1 MRAIHALLIVLVLAL
16 LAGGLWLALH
26 GADGSGR
33 DREGLTRDQLDE
45 AGADG
50 LSAPLEL
57 AAGATGRDETGDPE
71 RRAALVGEGGEGA
84 GVRAARGAIRMVRG
98 RVVDEFAGPIARA
111 TVYYASARVS
121 GGMRIDRIASSPG
134 WVEVESG
141 ETDAA
146 GEFELPV
153 RFRDDLRLAV
163 RAPGFAPLRTERALS
178 ATGETQLEDLVM
190 LGSVIL
196 GGHVVDR
203 AGTGV
208 EGAELHE
215 RALAEGGL
223 HISFLDVGG
232 EPLCRTDASGAFE
245 IDELPAGP
253 YRLRIHHPDHPD
265 LFTEGAAGPPGQVV
279 SDLRYVLEDGLP
291 ISGLVLGLES
301 GEHTAFEVRATPTLD
316 DFVDPLDSFTAYRTA
331 EIEANGTFQ
340 VRGLRSESSHR
351 LTVIDAGS
359 PAAFLADSRSSV
371 IHARAGETGVALEL
385 REPFALTFTV
395 VDDSDGTPITSFEV
409 EAGQPWL
416 ESLRD
421 AQGNVLRE
429 HPEGRVRYPDVPA
442 PAGQSQTDLRVRA
455 SGYETVLL
463 EDVPLAAGVERDLG
477 IVRLHPVP
485 RLLVRAL
492 DAASGEPIEGARVS
506 VARAVTRGGGRRAF
520 AFRTGGDDG
529 EGPEEIGLPGGPEV
543 NRGVTDSSGWATLAS
558 LPGERCEV
566 SVRHRAYAEHVSDP
580 VDLPPGADF
589 TLEVELLRGGTVKV
603 SVIDPKGEPVSKAR
617 VAHRKPRED
626 PSLVVLGGSPS
637 RRTRSDGTATFRR
650 LGAGTHHFSLADEEG
665 DSLFSGSRV
674 VLSGV
679 GSESDENDGQDVIVG
694 EGTTHE
700 ITLREKPR
708 GTLRGVV
715 TESGQPLAGAS
726 LSFRPER
733 ERPAEDSILFPG
745 LGRDQTVRSDSR
757 GRYEIEGLKVGE
769 YVVSIG
775 HPTRAMDAELDL
787 AVREGEQ
794 KRDFALE
801 VTILEGR
808 VTDSN
813 EQPVEGIEVLPRR
826 STPTSRRSM
835 LMITRMSTEGGGG
848 AMSLSAGASP
858 TTSAFTDRDGRYSI
872 RGVDADVEIYAETR
886 SNDHQPG
893 RSEPV
898 VVGRGETRRGAD
910 IEVFAAGSISLA
922 VLNADGTPASYCM
935 ARFAYQDD
943 EAGKGAEPRDE
954 FVGESGRLE
963 ITSLRPGRWAIT
975 VSSVPLG
982 GEGEEVEAPPVEVLV
997 VPGETVEAVSQL
1009 P

>member
-1 MRAIHALLIVLVLAL
+1 MRAIHAVLIVLVLAL

-33 DREGLTRDQLDE
+33 DREGLTRDQGGE
-45 AGADG
+45 VGAADP
-50 LSAPLEL
+50 SRPLEL
-57 AAGATGRDETGDPE
+57 GGGAGRDETGDPG
-71 RRAALVGEGGEGA
+71 RRAALVGEAGEGV
-84 GVRAARGAIRMVRG
+84 GNRAARGPTRIVRG
-98 RVVDEFAGPIARA
+98 RVVDELAGPIARA
-111 TVYYASARVS
+111 TVYYASARAS
-121 GGMRIDRIASSPG
+121 GGMRIDRVASLPG
-134 WVEVESG
+134 WVEVKSV
-141 ETDAA
+141 ETDTA

-153 RFRDDLRLAV
+153 RFRDDLSLAV

-178 ATGETQLEDLVM
+178 ATGETRLEDLVM

-203 AGTGV
+203 AGIGV

-215 RALAEGGL
+215 LGLAEGGL
-223 HISFLDVGG
+223 RIGFLDVGG
-232 EPLCRTDASGAFE
+232 EPLCRTDASGTFE

-265 LFTEGAAGPPGQVV
+265 LFTEGVSGPPGQVV
-279 SDLRYVLEDGLP
+279 RDLRFVLEDGLP
-291 ISGLVLGLES
+291 ISGLVLGLEQ

-316 DFVDPLDSFTAYRTA
+316 EFVDPLDSFTAHRTA
-331 EIEANGTFQ
+331 GIEANGTFQ
-340 VRGLRSESSHR
+340 VLGLRSDSSHR

-359 PAAFLADSRSSV
+359 PVAFLADSRSSV

-385 REPFALTFTV
+385 REPFALTFAV

-416 ESLRD
+416 ETLRD

-429 HPEGRVRYPDVPA
+429 HPEGRVRHPDVPA
-442 PAGQSQTDLRVRA
+442 PAGQTRTDLRIRA

-485 RLLVRAL
+485 RLLVRVL
-492 DAASGEPIEGARVS
+492 DAATGEPIEGARVT
-506 VARAVTRGGGRRAF
+506 VAKAVTRGGGRSAF
-520 AFRTGGDDG
+520 AFRTGGDSG
-529 EGPEEIGLPGGPEV
+529 LEELDLPGGREV
-543 NRGVTDSSGWATLAS
+543 NRGVTDGSGWATLAS

-566 SVRHRAYAEHVSDP
+566 SVRHRAYADHVSDP
-580 VDLPPGADF
+580 VALPPGVDF
-589 TLEVELLRGGTVKV
+589 SLELELLRGGTVIV
-603 SVIDPKGEPVSKAR
+603 TVIDSKGEAVPKAR
-617 VAHRKPRED
+617 VAHRKPREN
-626 PSLVVLGGSPS
+626 PNLVVLGGPPA

-650 LGAGTHHFSLADEEG
+650 LGAGTHHFSLADEEA
-665 DSLFSGSRV
+665 DSLFRGSRV
-674 VLSGV
+674 VLAGA
-679 GSESDENDGQDVIVG
+679 GARGGENDGQDVNVG

-715 TESGQPLAGAS
+715 TESGKPLAGAS

-733 ERPAEDSILFPG
+733 EKPAEDSILIPG

-757 GRYEIEGLKVGE
+757 GRYEIEGLKVGD
-769 YVVSIG
+769 YVVAIG
-775 HPTRAMDAELDL
+775 HPSRAMDAELDL
-787 AVREGEQ
+787 EVREGEQ
-794 KRDFALE
+794 ERDFALV

-808 VTDSN
+808 VTDSSG
-813 EQPVEGIEVLPRR
+813 QPVEGIEVLPRR
-826 STPTSRRSM
+826 STPTAASRSM
-835 LMITRMSTEGGGG
+835 VMITRMSTEGGGG
-848 AMSLSAGASP
+848 ALNLSAGTSP
-858 TTSAFTDRDGRYSI
+858 ATSAFTDRDGRYSI
-872 RGVDADVEIYAETR
+872 RGVDADVEIYAETL
-886 SNDHQPG
+886 SNDYQPG

-910 IEVFAAGSISLA
+910 IEVYAAGSISLA
-922 VLNADGTPASYCM
+922 VVNADGTPAAYCM
-935 ARFAYQDD
+935 ARFTYQDD

-975 VSSVPLG
+975 VTSVPLG
-982 GEGEEVEAPPVEVLV
+982 GEGAEVEAPPVEVLV
-997 VPGETVEAVSQL
+997 VPGETVEAVSEL